1 MRDAR
6 KGAKRVS
13 HRALGRGAFSWMR
26 LCERRSRLENASAFE
41 QSNRPSHQ
49 PRSTRAAGLLQP
61 VSRGGPPAVVLSF
74 AKILNRNRQSSR
86 QPRGG
91 ERSNQRIGCRAPESD
106 HLVRCDMWNAPMLH
120 GNIAPPMPA
129 KRALAALDQPAPPII
144 GPPSR
149 IPRDPPAPL
158 DAATNM
164 DGHFRPFFRLRTTVS
179 PGLNSACTASQ
190 QETDEE
196 LPRGMVRHSSN

>member
-74 AKILNRNRQSSR
+74 AKIPNRNRQSSR
-86 QPRGG
+86 KPRGG

-164 DGHFRPFFRLRTTVS
+164 DGHFRPLFPVENHHIARL
-179 PGLNSACTASQ
+179 
-190 QETDEE
+190 E
-196 LPRGMVRHSSN
+196 LSLHCIAARN